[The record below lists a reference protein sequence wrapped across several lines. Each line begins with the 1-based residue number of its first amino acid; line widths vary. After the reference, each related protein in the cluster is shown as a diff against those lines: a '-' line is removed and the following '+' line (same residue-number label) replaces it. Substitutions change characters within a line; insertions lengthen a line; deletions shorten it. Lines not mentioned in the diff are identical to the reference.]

1 MVPALEGGDV
11 LIVWRARLKAGQIV
25 VVRHGDREVVKR
37 IERLERDQAYIVG
50 DNREE
55 SRDSRHYGKVSRSA
69 ILGVVMI
76 VLPKAVNPP
85 KLVKSYGV
93 WLGRFAALL
102 LIAASLVHLYRID
115 TFIPLLDEVLP
126 GGAGFASIVALVII
140 LSEVFAI
147 PFALRMKLSPLGHFV
162 SGTLLVLAPFWWVL
176 VSIWTLGIADNTG
189 QLGEFFVVPST
200 VALLLVNVALVLF
213 AYWTLYTL
221 GYGTIKLASL
231 LRK

>member
-1 MVPALEGGDV
+1 MLPVLRDGDV
-11 LIVWRARLKAGQIV
+11 VVAWQARLKPGQV
-25 VVRHGDREVVKR
+25 VVARRGGREIIKR
-37 IERLERDQAYIVG
+37 IERLEQDHVYVAG
-50 DNREE
+50 DNRDE
-55 SRDSRHYGKVSRSA
+55 SQDSRHYGKINRSA

-93 WLGRFAALL
+93 WLGRLTALL
-102 LIAASLVHLYRID
+102 LIAASLIHLYRID

-126 GGAGFASIVALVII
+126 GGSGFASIAALIII
-140 LSEVFAI
+140 LSEIFAI

-189 QLGEFFVVPST
+189 QLGQFFTVPST
-200 VALLLVNVALVLF
+200 TALLLMNVGLVLF

-221 GYGTIKLASL
+221 GYGTIKLATL